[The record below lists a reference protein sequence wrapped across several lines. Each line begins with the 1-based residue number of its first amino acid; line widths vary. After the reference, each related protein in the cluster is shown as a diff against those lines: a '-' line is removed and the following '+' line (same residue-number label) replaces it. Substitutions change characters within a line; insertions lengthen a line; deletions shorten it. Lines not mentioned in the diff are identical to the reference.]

1 MKKFYHGT
9 TYEAMKEIIK
19 GNYEPDHTIWDCSD
33 DAKIYAWSRDWLAEL
48 ECWDIDCSSYQIDV
62 NCALRANENSQIAN
76 ALKKEPDKFTYVV
89 EFAMEDKLYE
99 EMKGD
104 GRIEIDNS
112 SPNMNGAVQ
121 IEAFALNKYIKEGE
135 VNIRIFQFTFCRKMA
150 LFYLVG
156 LVNNDYFT
164 EALENLDDGEY
175 QILLALSKTETGYLY
190 DAIYDNTDLVRIFY
204 PWEIV

>member
-9 TYEAMKEIIK
+9 TYEAMKEIIN
-19 GNYEPDHTIWDCSD
+19 GNYAPDKTIWDCSD
-33 DAKIYAWSRDWLAEL
+33 DAKIYAWSRDWLTEL

-121 IEAFALNKYIKEGE
+121 IEAFALNKYIKEGK

-150 LFYLVG
+150 LSYLVG

-190 DAIYDNTDLVRIFY
+190 DTIYDDTDLVRIFY
-204 PWEIV
+204 PWEII